1 LHQTVSLLQ
10 RSIENVRD
18 GFLSRGML
26 DDVEEKNYR
35 SIINLV
41 NKCENDLERLQ
52 IILPKPPDK
61 DGTFVGLRAQFARKL
76 CEDTVKDIIMGIKL
90 CNSVSDIGEQS
101 KIPSQPNE

>member
-1 LHQTVSLLQ
+1 
-10 RSIENVRD
+10 
-18 GFLSRGML
+18 ML

-61 DGTFVGLRAQFARKL
+61 DGTFAGLRAQFARKL

-90 CNSVSDIGEQS
+90 CNSVGNIGEHRRYHVNLTNNNYRPFRLKS
-101 KIPSQPNE
+101 SPSPCT